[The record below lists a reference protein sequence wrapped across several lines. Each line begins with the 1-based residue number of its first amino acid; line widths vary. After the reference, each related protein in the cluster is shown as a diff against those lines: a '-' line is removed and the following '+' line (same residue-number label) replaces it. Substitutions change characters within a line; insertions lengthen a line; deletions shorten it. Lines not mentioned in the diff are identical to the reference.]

1 MRRERTRPRR
11 MRRGRLS
18 QPSPSP
24 RPSANG
30 QPKAE
35 PDLAASLASTLGG
48 LQTLLRSLEGSGFA
62 DSIGPYREMQ
72 VVLLQQRLWSRSNGR
87 ADLDPTWDEI
97 AETARAIEE
106 ILGGFAG
113 VMSELA
119 HLDRIEPAPD
129 GRPARLPDSVEPEL
143 AAVLVGPSV
152 SAARLAAALPW
163 PDDVRRRRLSEL
175 VAAGVL
181 ERRGWGRGL
190 SYRPTAAVRAR
201 LANALDG
208 SR

>member
-1 MRRERTRPRR
+1 

-18 QPSPSP
+18 PPSPNANP
-24 RPSANG
+24 NG

-35 PDLAASLASTLGG
+35 PDLAASLGSTLRG

-87 ADLDPTWDEI
+87 ADLDPTWAEI
-97 AETARAIEE
+97 AETARSIDE
-106 ILGGFAG
+106 ILSGFAA
-113 VMSELA
+113 VMAELGQ
-119 HLDRIEPAPD
+119 LDRVEPAPD
-129 GRPARLPDSVEPEL
+129 GRPARLPGSLEPEL
-143 AAVLVGPSV
+143 AAALVGPSV

-163 PDDVRRRRLSEL
+163 PDELRRRRLSEL

-190 SYRPTAAVRAR
+190 SYRPSAAMRTR
-201 LANALDG
+201 LADALGD